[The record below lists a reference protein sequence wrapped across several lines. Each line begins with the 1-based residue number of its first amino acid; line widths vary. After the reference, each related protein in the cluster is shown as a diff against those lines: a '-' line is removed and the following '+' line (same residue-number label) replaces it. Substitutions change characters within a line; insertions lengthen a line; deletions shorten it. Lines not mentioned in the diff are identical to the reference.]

1 MDAARLVDMTGGVEL
16 AWEGCVNAR
25 DLGGL
30 GRIRSGAV
38 VRMEAPTRLTE
49 AGWAAAWSYGV
60 RTVIDLRNS
69 DEIVSCSA
77 LRPPGI
83 RTLEVPQDPIGT
95 PFHQHWSTID
105 NLASPLYYP
114 AMLTTHPGP
123 VVAVVRAIAHAE
135 PGCVAF
141 HCAGGK
147 DRTGLIA
154 LILLVLAEATTGEII
169 DDYLLSYERM
179 EQRYAQLGA
188 GDQLAKV
195 SKLLAGHDTTVE
207 ASLTSTIA
215 SLTMPDFLLE
225 NGLSEADLAVL
236 VARFTTGRT
245 GR

>member
-1 MDAARLVDMTGGVEL
+1 MSSEVEL
-16 AWEGCVNAR
+16 AWEGSVNVR

-30 GRIRSGAV
+30 GRMRLGAV

-60 RTVIDLRNS
+60 RTVIDLRNP
-69 DEIVSCSA
+69 DEIESSA
-77 LRPPGI
+77 APRPAGI
-83 RTLEVPQDPIGT
+83 RTVEVSQDPLGT

-105 NLASPLYYP
+105 NLGSPLYYP

-123 VVAVVRAIAHAE
+123 VVDAVRAIARAE

-154 LILLVLAEATTGEII
+154 LVLLVLVGAPTAEII
-169 DDYLLSYERM
+169 ADYLLSYERM

-195 SKLLAGHDTTVE
+195 NKLLASHDTTVE
-207 ASLTSTIA
+207 KSLTSTIA
-215 SLTMPDFLLE
+215 SVTMPGFLLG
-225 NGLSEADLAVL
+225 NGLSEEDLDVL
-236 VARFTTGRT
+236 LERLTNSLPRRSRFGTLH
-245 GR
+245 